1 MYGIGTVARLA
12 QVSVRTLRYY
22 DELGLLRPIWTDP
35 DTGYRWYAPDQL
47 QRLHRIMALRDLG
60 VALADIGRLL
70 DEGVNAEQLKG
81 ILLLRRTEASER
93 LALEG

>member
-22 DELGLLRPIWTDP
+22 DGLGLLRPIWADP

-47 QRLHRIMALRDLG
+47 HRLHRIGGCPGSPD
-60 VALADIGRLL
+60 GRLEHRL
-70 DEGVNAEQLKG
+70 QSAGHLPISIDWNEVYAVEC
-81 ILLLRRTEASER
+81 LRLSE
-93 LALEG
+93 LGD